1 MSENNNF
8 QQIAH
13 GQNLKIRRK
22 QETMNKTKDKESV
35 ETIKL
40 EIESIRQSIIDG
52 NKKVTSEDLAS
63 ARSRLEFAELR
74 QEAAVIRKEENIHKD
89 RKAELLKLQDRL
101 TEIHKSKNL
110 IDKKFENF
118 VKSFNDYL
126 GAIVVYSHRLQEIKE
141 ELSDG
146 AFLADQRPIEEITLE
161 VGSKVKIGEGFA
173 EHIDPR
179 ETINKLVER
188 RLGELG
194 GELRTHNRAES
205 LAKFDNI

>member
-1 MSENNNF
+1 
-8 QQIAH
+8 
-13 GQNLKIRRK
+13 
-22 QETMNKTKDKESV
+22 MNKTKDQESV

-63 ARSRLEFAELR
+63 AGSKLEFAELQ

-110 IDKKFENF
+110 IDKKFKNF

-126 GAIVVYSHRLQEIKE
+126 GAIVVYSHRLEEIKE

-146 AFLADQRPIEEITLE
+146 GFLAGQRPIEEITLE
-161 VGSKVKIGEGFA
+161 VGSKIKIGEGFA

-188 RLGELG
+188 RLGEFP